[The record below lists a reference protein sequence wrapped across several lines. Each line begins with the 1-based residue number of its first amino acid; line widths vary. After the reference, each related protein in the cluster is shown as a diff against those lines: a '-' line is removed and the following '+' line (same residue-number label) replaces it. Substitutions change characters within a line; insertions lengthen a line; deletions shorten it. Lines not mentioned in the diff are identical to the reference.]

1 MLNYEDSVDKGLI
14 LWYNYYYI
22 GGAIMFSI
30 EGNELSSRTE
40 YEYYTIEYLSGS
52 NNKWT
57 GIGDNF
63 FSLREYEFGQFS
75 ACGECWQKTG
85 KHGTFDLEYAKKF
98 CNKLITE
105 LENGTLI
112 SNSTFTD
119 DTKARYER
127 YNIKAFRIRRHH
139 AIYESEVILANK
151 Y

>member
-1 MLNYEDSVDKGLI
+1 M
-14 LWYNYYYI
+14 
-22 GGAIMFSI
+22 GGAIMFSK

-85 KHGTFDLEYAKKF
+85 IHGTFDLEYAKEF
-98 CNKLITE
+98 CNKLIEE
-105 LENGTLI
+105 LEKGTLI
-112 SNSTFTD
+112 SNSTFTS
-119 DTKARYER
+119 DTKARYEH
-127 YNIKAFRIRRHH
+127 YDIKAFRIRRHYSVH
-139 AIYESEVILANK
+139 ESEVNMTNRCK
-151 Y
+151 

>member
-1 MLNYEDSVDKGLI
+1 MKV
-14 LWYNYYYI
+14 
-22 GGAIMFSI
+22 GAVMFSR
-30 EGNELSSRTE
+30 EYNELSSRTE

-52 NNKWT
+52 DNKWT

-85 KHGTFDLEYAKKF
+85 KHGTFDLNYAKEF
-98 CNKLITE
+98 CNKLMEE

-112 SNSTFTD
+112 SNSTFTA

-127 YNIKAFRIRRHH
+127 YDIKAFRILKHH
-139 AIYESEVILANK
+139 TIYESEVILANK

>member
-1 MLNYEDSVDKGLI
+1 MKVGD
-14 LWYNYYYI
+14 
-22 GGAIMFSI
+22 IMFSR

-127 YNIKAFRIRRHH
+127 YNIKAFHIRRHH
-139 AIYESEVILANK
+139 AIYESEVILTNK

>member
-1 MLNYEDSVDKGLI
+1 MKVGD
-14 LWYNYYYI
+14 
-22 GGAIMFSI
+22 IMFSR

-52 NNKWT
+52 DNKWI

-85 KHGTFDLEYAKKF
+85 KHGTFDLKYAKKF

>member
-1 MLNYEDSVDKGLI
+1 MYSFYKFVFMKVGD
-14 LWYNYYYI
+14 
-22 GGAIMFSI
+22 IMFI
-30 EGNELSSRTE
+30 EENKELKSRTE

-52 NNKWT
+52 DNKWT
-57 GIGDNF
+57 DIGDNF

-85 KHGTFDLEYAKKF
+85 KHGTFDLEYAKEF

-112 SNSTFTD
+112 NNSTFTN

-127 YNIKAFRIRRHH
+127 YNIKAFRIRKNHT
-139 AIYESEVILANK
+139 IYESEVILANK

>member
-1 MLNYEDSVDKGLI
+1 MKIVLTKVLFYGIIIN
-14 LWYNYYYI
+14 NNYI
-22 GGAIMFSI
+22 GGAFMFIS
-30 EGNELSSRTE
+30 EGNELASKTE

-52 NNKWT
+52 DNKWT

-85 KHGTFDLEYAKKF
+85 IHGTFDLEYAKEF

-105 LENGTLI
+105 LEKGTLI
-112 SNSTFTD
+112 SNSTFTA
-119 DTKARYER
+119 DTKARYEH
-127 YNIKAFRIRRHH
+127 YDIKAFRIRRHH
-139 AIYESEVILANK
+139 NIHESEVIMANK